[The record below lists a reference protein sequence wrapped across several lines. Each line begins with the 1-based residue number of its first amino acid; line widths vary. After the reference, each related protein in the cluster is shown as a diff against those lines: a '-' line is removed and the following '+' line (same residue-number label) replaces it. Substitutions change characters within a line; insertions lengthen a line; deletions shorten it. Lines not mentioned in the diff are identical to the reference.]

1 MASFSGIRVPA
12 RRALGAAALLAAT
25 LLLGCEREVEKPGP
39 ADSGYYPLQ
48 VGDFRVFDVVD
59 STWSNN
65 VVPTPARY
73 QFRER
78 VAEEYTDA
86 AGRKSF
92 RVVRS
97 RRLTAAD
104 AWRDDS
110 VLVVSPSAEN
120 VLVTRNNRRTV
131 DLVFPVRD
139 GYWNWNAFNELNA
152 VSEENMHYIRVGQ
165 PFTAT
170 SGTRT
175 FPYEQTVTVSTRE
188 DDGNFI
194 NAFYYFRRREVYAK
208 DNGPVWRSTRR
219 FTLCNPNNGNC
230 IPSFSFIYR
239 GSTRTE
245 TLVEKGRL

>member
-1 MASFSGIRVPA
+1 MASFSGV
-12 RRALGAAALLAAT
+12 RATTRLGLGAALLAAT
-25 LLLGCEREVEKPGP
+25 VLGCKREVERPGP
-39 ADSGYYPLQ
+39 TDTDYYPVQ
-48 VGDFRVFDVVD
+48 VGDFRVYDVVD
-59 STWSNN
+59 STWANN

-86 AGRKSF
+86 GGRKSF
-92 RVVRS
+92 RVVRAK
-97 RRLTAAD
+97 RLTAAD

-110 VLVVSPSAEN
+110 VLVVSPSSEN

-131 DLVFPVRD
+131 DLIFPVRE
-139 GYWNWNAFNELNA
+139 GYWNANAFNDLNG
-152 VSEENMHYIRVGQ
+152 VSEENMHYIAVGQ

-170 SGTRT
+170 SGSRT
-175 FPYEQTVTVSTRE
+175 FSYDKTVTVSSRE
-188 DDGNFI
+188 DDGNLI
-194 NAFYYFRRREVYAK
+194 NAFYYYRRREVFAK
-208 DNGPVWRSTRR
+208 GSGPVRRSTRR
-219 FTLCNPNNGNC
+219 FTLCDPNNGNC